1 MEQFLMSRQFI
12 QGQQAR
18 HRFAE
23 NFRLGETVEDFRS
36 LIPQKYGSVEAETND
51 RLFGIRKERLQQR
64 IGIRLGQHFAEISP
78 CRVVNGDGRRRKR
91 ATVRGGK
98 KPAGE
103 RKKPIGQ
110 RQT

>member
-1 MEQFLMSRQFI
+1 MSRQFI

-36 LIPQKYGSVEAETND
+36 LIPQKYGSVEAETNE

-64 IGIRLGQHFAEISP
+64 IGIRLGQHFAKISP
-78 CRVVNGDGRRRKR
+78 CRAVNGDGRRRKR
-91 ATVRGGK
+91 ATVRGEETRWREEEADRAK
-98 KPAGE
+98 ANV
-103 RKKPIGQ
+103 I
-110 RQT
+110 